1 MPTLSGS
8 LDITG
13 SINTTGSINVTG
25 SINTTGSFNITGSI
39 NATGSFNISG
49 SMNNNG
55 SPVITNAQTGSFV
68 TNTQPGSFVTNTQTG
83 SFVTNTQTGSF
94 VTNAQTGSFVTNAQ
108 TGSFVTTGSNSFI
121 SGSMTITG
129 SLTVSGSGTFTNIG
143 PAIFSGSVTVVNGG
157 VTGSLL
163 GTASYAT
170 LAASASIINTSAVG
184 SGTWFPLLK
193 SSSSTGYYVPGAVS
207 TFSLDFNTNTLTVTS
222 SRAAAVPAT
231 GSNPASPSTGSIYFN
246 PTFNLL
252 YIYNG
257 TTWRSASF
265 S

>member
-68 TNTQPGSFVTNTQTG
+68 TNTQTG
-83 SFVTNTQTGSF
+83 SFVTNT
-94 VTNAQTGSFVTNAQ
+94 QTGSFVTNAQ

>member
-1 MPTLSGS
+1 
-8 LDITG
+8 
-13 SINTTGSINVTG
+13 
-25 SINTTGSFNITGSI
+25 
-39 NATGSFNISG
+39 
-49 SMNNNG
+49 
-55 SPVITNAQTGSFV
+55 
-68 TNTQPGSFVTNTQTG
+68 
-83 SFVTNTQTGSF
+83 
-94 VTNAQTGSFVTNAQ
+94 
-108 TGSFVTTGSNSFI
+108 
-121 SGSMTITG
+121 MTITG

-143 PAIFSGSVTVVNGG
+143 PAVFSGSVTVVNGG
-157 VTGSLL
+157 FTGSLV

-170 LAASASIINTSAVG
+170 IGVSASIINTAAIG
-184 SGTWFPLLK
+184 SGTWFPLVK
-193 SSSSTGYYVPGAVS
+193 SSASTGYYTPGAVS
-207 TFSLDFNTNTLTVTS
+207 TFSLDFNTNTLTVTA

>member
-55 SPVITNAQTGSFV
+55 SPVITNAQT
-68 TNTQPGSFVTNTQTG
+68 GSFVTNTQTG